1 MTFALDGLRV
11 LDLGTVIAAP
21 SAARYMAD
29 FGADVIKI
37 ESPDGD
43 PTRRLGWAPPDG
55 GDAYFWKLLGRG
67 KRCIAL
73 DLKQPDDIEV
83 LWQLIDT
90 ADILIENYRPGTLER
105 LGFSPEKI
113 FARRP
118 AMVILR
124 LTGFGQDGP
133 YASKPGFATV
143 IEGLSGYGSLNGE
156 PDSGPLLPPIAITDE
171 LAGIV
176 GAFSVMVALRHAERT
191 GEGQVVDVNLL
202 ESMLQVMGPLP
213 AAYKHLGF
221 IQQRLGSGLSWT
233 APRGAYECAD
243 GRWVAFSA
251 SADTVARR
259 LMKVLGLGDDER
271 FATFAGR
278 IANRIELEDYVKAW
292 VKQRHSDDV
301 LAQFEAVD
309 AAIAPVYDMAE
320 VVNDPHNIARDTFLE
335 VDGTLMQQLV
345 ARMEKTPGRITHAGR
360 AHNADGDAIRA
371 ELAARNETKDDA

>member
-21 SAARYMAD
+21 TAARYLAD
-29 FGADVIKI
+29 FGADVIKV
-37 ESPDGD
+37 ESPEGD
-43 PTRRLGWAPPDG
+43 PTRRLGWQPPEG

-73 DLKQPDDIEV
+73 NLKDEHDKQI
-83 LWQLIDT
+83 LWRLIDT
-90 ADILIENYRPGTLER
+90 ADIVIENYRPGTLER
-105 LGFSPEKI
+105 LGFAPEKMLE
-113 FARRP
+113 RRP
-118 AMVILR
+118 HMVILR

-133 YASKPGFATV
+133 YANKPGFATV

-156 PDSGPLLPPIAITDE
+156 PDGGPLLPPIAITDE

-176 GAFSVMVALRHAERT
+176 GAFAIMVALRHAERT

-213 AAYKHLGF
+213 AAYKHLGY
-221 IQQRLGSGLSWT
+221 IQPRLGSGLHWT

-259 LMKVLGLGDDER
+259 LLKLLDLEGDPR
-271 FATFAGR
+271 FVTFADR
-278 IANRIELEDYVKAW
+278 TKNRVALEEYVKQW
-292 VKQRHSDDV
+292 VKERHSDDV

-320 VVNDPHNIARDTFLE
+320 VVNDPHNIARDTFVE
-335 VDGTLMQQLV
+335 VDGTLMQQVV
-345 ARMEKTPGRITHAGR
+345 ARFEKTPGRIKHAGHAHDADR
-360 AHNADGDAIRA
+360 ADILD
-371 ELAARNETKDDA
+371 ELDRLDQKDHP

>member
-1 MTFALDGLRV
+1 MTFALAGLRV

-21 SAARYMAD
+21 TAARYLAD

-37 ESPDGD
+37 ESPQGD
-43 PTRRLGWAPPDG
+43 PTRRLGWTPPEG

-73 DLKQPDDIEV
+73 DLKDEPDKAI
-83 LWQLIDT
+83 LWRLIDT

-105 LGFSPEKI
+105 LGFAPDDI

-133 YASKPGFATV
+133 YAHKPGFATV

-156 PDSGPLLPPIAITDE
+156 PDGGPLLPPIAITDE

-176 GAFSVMVALRHAERT
+176 GAFAVMVALRHAERT

-213 AAYKHLGF
+213 AVYKHLGK
-221 IQQRLGSGLSWT
+221 IQPRMGSGLPWT

-259 LMKVLGLGDDER
+259 LMQLLGLGDDER

-278 IANRIELEDYVKAW
+278 IKYREELEAFVKAW

-301 LAQFEAVD
+301 LAQFAAVD

-320 VVNDPHNIARDTFLE
+320 VVNDAHNIARDTFVE

-345 ARMEKTPGRITHAGR
+345 ARMAKTPGRISHAGR
-360 AHNADGDAIRA
+360 AHDADRDDILS
-371 ELAARNETKDDA
+371 ELDRLDGKGHP